1 MLEVVKRVCVL
12 GHFSW
17 LQFIPGVG
25 HHYLH
30 VASALLTSV
39 VMIIVGVIV
48 RRQLRA
54 HQKKNENN
62 SPCKRFSPLGF
73 CEVMLE
79 FICSQSDAIIGKSGR
94 HFVPFFTFLFL
105 FIFLNNFLGLL
116 PGFTPATDNLN
127 TTFAIGIISF
137 VLYNVLGIKEQ
148 GVINYIKHFMGPIW
162 WIAPLLFAIE
172 VISHL
177 FRPFTLGLRLMGNM
191 TGDHTVLGA
200 FLELVPIGVPV
211 IFYCLGLFV
220 CFVQALVFTLLSMVY
235 VSMAVAHNH

>member
-1 MLEVVKRVCVL
+1 M

-30 VASALLTSV
+30 VASSLLV
-39 VMIIVGVIV
+39 CLVMAAVGIMVN
-48 RRQLRA
+48 RQLLARQRA
-54 HQKKNENN
+54 KDHA
-62 SPCKRFSPLGF
+62 PCKSFSPLGF
-73 CEVMLE
+73 FEVMME
-79 FICSQSDAIIGKSGR
+79 FICRQSDAIIGKSGR
-94 HFVPFFTFLFL
+94 QFVPFFTFLFL
-105 FIFLNNFLGLL
+105 FIFFNNFLGLI
-116 PGFTPATDNLN
+116 PGLTPATDNLN
-127 TTFAIGIISF
+127 TTFAIGLISF
-137 VLYNVLGIKEQ
+137 ALYNVLGVKEQ
-148 GVINYIKHFMGPIW
+148 GVLSYIKHFMGPIW

-200 FLELVPIGVPV
+200 FLELVPIGIPV
-211 IFYCLGLFV
+211 IFYGLGLFV